1 MKNLLKQLLKED
13 FFAILP
19 WLFIPL
25 LGAYTGL
32 ILASLTGLEGFNLI
46 TVISVTILM
55 LGPLIGLII
64 LVLRDN
70 DRFYGKY
77 AALYSSY
84 PISTR
89 KLSLARLLNYII
101 LGVFMSLVFLFNFF
115 IIAPA
120 GNEKMTLVEF
130 FRELRKALSLMTYDQ
145 YILFAKGLLSL
156 FAFGLMLALT
166 MMAALSIGNS
176 YYFKRFGK
184 WGSTLVAVILVAVEN
199 YIQLKLFAQYAV
211 NSSIYEGEN
220 ISINFFDT
228 NYVFVLVIIF
238 ELIVLY
244 FATEYFHKKKLSVA

>member
-25 LGAYTGL
+25 VGA
-32 ILASLTGLEGFNLI
+32 LTGLKLTHLTGIDGFNII
-46 TVISVTILM
+46 TVISITILVA
-55 LGPLIGLII
+55 GPFIGLII

-84 PISTR
+84 PASTR
-89 KLSLARLLNYII
+89 KISLARLLNYTI
-101 LGVFMSLVFLFNFF
+101 LGIFMNLILLVNIFLVASLTDKSTNF
-115 IIAPA
+115 A
-120 GNEKMTLVEF
+120 GF
-130 FRELRKALSLMTYDQ
+130 FRDIKNVLSLMTYDQ
-145 YILFAKGLLSL
+145 YMVAAKGIFSL
-156 FAFGLMLALT
+156 FVFGLMIALT

-184 WGSTLVAVILVAVEN
+184 WGSTLVAVCLVAVEN
-199 YIQLKLFAQYAV
+199 YIQLKLFAKYAI
-211 NSSIYEGEN
+211 NASIYEGAA
-220 ISINFFDT
+220 ISINSFEM
-228 NYVFVLVIIF
+228 NYIFVIFVIL
-238 ELIVLY
+238 ELCLLY